1 MEIEHAKKEVGLN
14 VHSKIFALFGDSFL
28 FSYIQP
34 VWNAPRNPTKMEV
47 PQVGNNSIEK
57 KL

>member
-1 MEIEHAKKEVGLN
+1 MAIEHAKKEAGLN
-14 VHSKIFALFGDSFL
+14 VHPKILTLFGDSFL

-47 PQVGNNSIEK
+47 SRVGNDSVEK
-57 KL
+57 RC